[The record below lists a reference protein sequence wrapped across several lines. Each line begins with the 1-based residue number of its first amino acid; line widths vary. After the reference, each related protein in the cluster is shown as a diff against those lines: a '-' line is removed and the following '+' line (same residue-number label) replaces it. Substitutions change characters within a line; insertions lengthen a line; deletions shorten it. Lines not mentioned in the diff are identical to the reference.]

1 MQEPNPEFNKQYK
14 YEEMSNKV
22 LRNDRTR
29 RRDDKDDSNPVSLAG
44 QISVKDMGTRVSQE
58 KTSDR
63 PVIKEKDI
71 PKQSNPNNYSYTG
84 TLENI
89 SYHPTNEE
97 TAHIFD
103 LIMVEIHN
111 FLPDSSH
118 DVIIS
123 AADSVLEILKQE
135 DTPPA
140 EKRKEI
146 TELLD
151 TKIND
156 IEFNGLINLAKRIT
170 DYDIQMISE
179 DMDNEDNDQGIAVMF
194 DNSDEEEDDGIEH
207 NVAEEVEDDKQPE
220 VSEEAENGLNDEA
233 VIKTNDKPSKK
244 ETIVVPLHEIDQ
256 FYLQRK
262 ISSTLVDSDPSIIQ
276 QVTNKFVQFLSS
288 YELSTRELENELM
301 ELMNYEHFDLIK
313 FSIENRWRLVF
324 KIKFLENES
333 EESKQ
338 KILEDMAKL
347 KLDSLILE
355 FENQSEDATPG
366 KKRKLSQDDDDES
379 NKKTKTSI
387 IKPKREPKIVDLDS
401 MSFDQGSHLMTN
413 TKIKLPQ
420 GSYQQNKKL
429 YDVISIPP
437 PSPPPSLEECNEKLV
452 SISELPEWTR
462 CVFPSSETSSLNRIQ
477 SKIFPLAFNSDENLL
492 ICAPTGAGKT
502 NVAMLTILR
511 AIHNYRDPET
521 GQLDLRNFKI
531 VYIAPL
537 KALVQEQMREFQR
550 RLTANFGIIVNEL
563 TGDSS
568 LSKQQISETQVLVTT
583 PEKWDVI
590 TRKSSDL
597 SYTNLTRLI
606 IIDEIHLLHDERGP
620 VLESIISRTLRQV
633 EYTNDPV
640 RLVGLSATLPN
651 YEDVANLLRV
661 DFKKGLFYFDSSYR
675 PCPLEQQFIGIKE
688 KKAIKKLSAMNEACY
703 DKLLDCAN
711 NKHQMIIFVHSR
723 KDTYK
728 TAKWLHEK
736 LVQDD
741 KLDAVLKLDSG
752 SREILK
758 LEAEEMDNR
767 SLKEIVPAGFGI
779 HHAGLNKRER
789 SVVEDLFAQGHLQVL
804 VSTATLA
811 WGVNLPAHTV
821 VIKGTETY
829 SPERGTWVQLSPQ
842 DILQMLGRA
851 GRPRYDKSGEGVIIT
866 SQDEIQYYL
875 AILNQQLPIESQLM
889 TKLADNLNAEIVL
902 GTIKSREDAVNWLG
916 YTYLYIRMLRSP
928 ALYHVGADYKDDENL
943 YWKRVDL
950 IHSALTILHENKLL
964 VYNHENGD
972 IKSTELGKISS
983 HYYIN
988 YETINMYNN
997 QLKPWLTEI
1006 DILKI
1011 FSMSGEFKFIPV
1023 RQEEKIEVAK
1033 LLEKCP
1039 FPIRENPNDRLAKV
1053 NVLLQAYISRL
1064 TLDGFALMADMIYI
1078 TQSGGRLLR
1087 AIHEIT
1093 LRKNWSA
1100 LSKITL
1106 DLCKMV
1112 EKRMWLTNSPFR
1124 QFGALVPREIV
1135 KASENSHL
1143 PWVSYFNLNASELAE
1158 AINFKGN
1165 SQKAYDLL
1173 RQFPKLTL
1181 NTYAQPITASLL
1193 RVQLEVIPDWKW
1205 NPSIH
1210 GNFELFWLLVE
1221 DCGGEKILFSDYL
1234 RIYRNNAE
1242 KEHLVE
1248 FTIPILDPVEPVYF
1262 ITLINEKWLHSA
1274 WRVPLVIT
1282 DMKIPKKFPPFT
1294 DLLDL
1299 QSIPTASL
1307 KIPEFIETFEFSY
1320 FNKFQSQVFQ
1330 ALFNS
1335 NENVFIGASKGC
1347 GKTVCAELAILK
1359 HWKQNKGR
1367 IVYIN
1372 PTQEIIDKQLKI
1384 WRKIY
1389 SKITEPSKVINK
1401 LSGDLTT
1408 DIGLL
1413 SSSHLVLATPEQFEF
1428 VSRRWRQR
1436 KSVQAIE
1443 LLINDD
1449 AHMVGNGSRG
1459 IAYEILVA
1467 RMRLISTQVENGL
1480 RIIALSNSLSNG
1492 RDFGEWIG
1500 CTKQNVFNFDPSNR
1514 FNKIKEIRLQAS
1526 NFNDNDSFMQSLIR
1540 PSYQFLK
1547 DNTKEGKSI
1556 VFVPTRKQ
1564 CIETAFK
1571 YIQHSSNDNWSLL
1584 RTDLEILE
1592 PYLKRIT
1599 DKSLTE
1605 CLSRGIGLYYNNM
1618 SQTDKLIIEKL
1629 FNNNVLSILIAS
1641 KDTCYYCPSANN
1653 IVVLSTQEFEGK
1665 EHRFIDYSINNI
1677 LEMVGCCK
1685 DDVNEAKSL
1694 IFTNSAKLNYYNK
1707 FLNEALPIESFLNV
1721 CLPDAFI
1728 TEVSTRTFK
1737 TRQDCI
1743 DWLTFTY
1750 FYRRLLA
1757 NPSFY
1762 DVKDTSHLG
1771 ISEFLSVLVESTL
1784 KELEEAKIIEIE
1796 ESEDSEESGEE
1807 EEEIVPLNGAMISAY
1822 YNVSFNTVKEFNRL
1836 GNKTKLKGILEIITS
1851 ASEFD
1856 VLPIRQNEE
1865 AILSK
1870 VHNKVPVKA
1879 SDVDY
1884 ESPYFKAFLLLQA
1897 HFSRIPLPLDLANDQ
1912 KVVLE
1917 SALKILYACIDTL
1930 SSEGY
1935 LNAIHA
1941 MDLSQMIVQAVWNRD
1956 NPLKQVPYFDEA
1968 ILNRCKKGKVE
1979 TVYDIMSLEDEE
1991 RNDILRLG
1999 DDKLNKVAEFVNQ
2012 YPNIDISYEL
2022 DLSETVKSN
2031 EPKEIIIKLERDED
2045 MDDLN
2050 VVAPFYPFPKKESW
2064 WIVIGDA
2071 SSRQLYA
2078 IKKATIDKE
2087 SQRIKMEFTI
2097 PNAGHHNL
2105 SIWCMCDSYV
2115 DADKET
2121 SLEIEVEE
2129 GEEGEEAEADDEN
2142 EEEE

>member
-1039 FPIRENPNDRLAKV
+1039 FPIRENPNDPLAKV